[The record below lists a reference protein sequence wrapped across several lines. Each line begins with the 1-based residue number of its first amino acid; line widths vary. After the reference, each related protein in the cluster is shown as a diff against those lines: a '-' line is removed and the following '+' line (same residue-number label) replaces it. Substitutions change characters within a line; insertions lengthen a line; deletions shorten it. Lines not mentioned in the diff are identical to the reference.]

1 MPADTAPEAPTE
13 PPGALEG
20 LRILDLATMAA
31 GPWAASYL
39 ADWGAEVIKV
49 EHPET
54 GDHVRRWGGAKNGVP
69 LFWKSLSRNKRAITL
84 KLSHPEG
91 RAVALDLVRHC
102 DAVVENFRPGVLER
116 WGLGPDDLRAVR
128 PDIVMLRTTAYG
140 QTGPYANRPG
150 FGTLAEAMSGLAHLT
165 GEPDGPPT
173 LAAYPLADGVAGLA
187 GAMALLAALYHRDAL
202 GGRGQVID
210 NAIAEANLRLIEYM
224 VLEHDQLGVVPGRQG
239 NRLPGLAPRNAYPT
253 RDGGHVAISGGTQS
267 TVARLFEAMGRPELI
282 EDARFATAADRVA
295 NVAALDAII
304 GGWVVERTT
313 AEVMEVF
320 DRHEVAGTPVAD
332 IAQVFANPHYRAR
345 GAIVTVE
352 DDELG
357 PLQTLAPHPRLS
369 ATPGRIRRMGAP
381 RGHDTDTVLRDLL
394 GYDPARI
401 AALRTAGAI

>member
-1 MPADTAPEAPTE
+1 MSQAAG
-13 PPGALEG
+13 GALGG

-54 GDHVRRWGGAKNGVP
+54 GDHVRRWGRAKDGVP

-84 KLSHPEG
+84 RLSHPEG

-102 DAVVENFRPGVLER
+102 DAVVENFRPGVMER
-116 WGLGPDDLRAVR
+116 WGLGPDDLRAAR
-128 PDIVMLRTTAYG
+128 PDVIVLRTTAFG
-140 QTGPYANRPG
+140 QTGPYAGRPG

-173 LAAYPLADGVAGLA
+173 LAAYPLADGVGGLA
-187 GAMALLAALYHRDAL
+187 GAMALLAALYHRDVA
-202 GGRGQVID
+202 GGPGQIID
-210 NAIAEANLRLIEYM
+210 NAICEANLQLIEYM

-253 RDGGHVAISGGTQS
+253 LDGGYVAISGGTQS
-267 TVARLFEAMGRPELI
+267 TVARLFEAIGRPELTV
-282 EDARFATAADRVA
+282 DPRFATAAGRVA

-304 GGWVVERTT
+304 GGWIVERTT
-313 AEVMEVF
+313 GTVMEVF
-320 DRHEVAGTPVAD
+320 DRFEVAAAPVAD

-345 GAIVTVE
+345 GTIVEVE
-352 DDELG
+352 DEDLG
-357 PLQTLAPHPRLS
+357 RVRTLAPHPRLS
-369 ATPGRIRRMGAP
+369 ATPGRIRGMGPALG
-381 RGHDTDTVLRDLL
+381 RDTEAVLRDLL
-394 GYDPARI
+394 GYGPERI
-401 AALRTAGAI
+401 AALRSAGAI